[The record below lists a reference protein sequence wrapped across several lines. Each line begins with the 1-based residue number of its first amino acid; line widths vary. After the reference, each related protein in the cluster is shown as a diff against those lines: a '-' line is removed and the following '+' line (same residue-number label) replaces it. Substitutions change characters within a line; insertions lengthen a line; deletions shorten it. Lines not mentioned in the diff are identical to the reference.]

1 MATSSL
7 PAVRPDPRLRVPGRA
22 WRPAGLRPRERFAWL
37 LIAPTAIVLGLFTLF
52 PIGYLFWVSLQ
63 SVNGPRMRFIG
74 LDNYNLIAGDPTF
87 WDAVRVTLLYVVAT
101 TGLELVLGFGLALVL
116 ARKLRGLGL
125 VRTLLIIPMAM
136 TPVVVGLTWR
146 LLYTPPFGLVN
157 YGASIAGIDLP
168 PLLTDPVLAL
178 VAVVV
183 VDVWQW
189 TPFMMLLVLA
199 GLQSLP
205 SEPFEAASVDGASR
219 LQLLRYLTIPML
231 RGIVLVAL
239 IFRGIDAF
247 DTFDTIYVLTRG
259 GPGTATQTLT
269 MFDFFQAF
277 RWFHFGYAAAVAVV
291 MLALLWFV
299 SFAAIR
305 SIGRQL
311 LAGSRS

>member
-1 MATSSL
+1 VVVA
-7 PAVRPDPRLRVPGRA
+7 
-22 WRPAGLRPRERFAWL
+22 
-37 LIAPTAIVLGLFTLF
+37 LFTLF
-52 PIGYLFWVSLQ
+52 PIVYLFWVSLH
-63 SVNGPRMRFIG
+63 SVNGQQMRFIG
-74 LDNYNLIAGDPTF
+74 LDNYGLVATDPTF
-87 WDAVRVTLLYVVAT
+87 WDAARVTVFYVVAT
-101 TGLELVLGFGLALVL
+101 TGTQLVLGFALALVL
-116 ARKLRGLGL
+116 SRKLRGLGV

-157 YGASIAGIDLP
+157 YSASLVGIGLP
-168 PLLTDPVLAL
+168 PMLTDPVLAF
-178 VAVVV
+178 VAVVL

-205 SEPFEAASVDGASR
+205 NEPFEAAAVDGASR
-219 LQLLRYLTIPML
+219 LQALRYLTIPML

-277 RWFHFGYAAAVAVV
+277 RWFHFGYAAAVAMV
-291 MLALLWFV
+291 MLALLWVV
-299 SFAAIR
+299 SFSAVR

-311 LAGSRS
+311 LAGHRA

>member
-1 MATSSL
+1 M
-7 PAVRPDPRLRVPGRA
+7 
-22 WRPAGLRPRERFAWL
+22 
-37 LIAPTAIVLGLFTLF
+37 APTAIVLGLFTLF
-52 PIGYLFWVSLQ
+52 PIAYLFWVSLQ
-63 SVNGPRMRFIG
+63 AVNGSRMRFIG
-74 LDNYNLIAGDPTF
+74 LDNYALIGPDPTF
-87 WDAVRVTLLYVVAT
+87 WDAVRVTIAYVVAT
-101 TGLELVLGFGLALVL
+101 TGIELVLGFGLALVL

-157 YGASIAGIDLP
+157 YGASVVGIDLP
-168 PLLTDPVLAL
+168 PMLTDPVLAF
-178 VAVVV
+178 VAVAI
-183 VDVWQW
+183 VDIWQW

-205 SEPFEAASVDGASR
+205 NEPFEAASVDGASR

-311 LAGSRS
+311 LAGNRA

>member
-1 MATSSL
+1 
-7 PAVRPDPRLRVPGRA
+7 VPRGRRTVA
-22 WRPAGLRPRERFAWL
+22 RSQQRSKERFAWL
-37 LIAPTAIVLGLFTLF
+37 LVAPTGVVVALFTLF
-52 PIGYLFWVSLQ
+52 PIVYLLWVSLQ
-63 SVNGPRMRFIG
+63 AVNGRQMKFIG
-74 LDNYNLIAGDPTF
+74 LDNYSLVATDPTF

-101 TGLELVLGFGLALVL
+101 TGTELVLGFALALVL
-116 ARKLRGLGL
+116 SRKLRGLGI

-157 YGASIAGIDLP
+157 YSASLAGMGLP
-168 PLLTDPVLAL
+168 PMLTDPVLAL

-205 SEPFEAASVDGASR
+205 NEPFEAAAVDGASR
-219 LQLLRYLTIPML
+219 VQALRYLTIPML

-269 MFDFFQAF
+269 MFDFFEAF

-299 SFAAIR
+299 SFGAIR

-311 LAGSRS
+311 LAGHRQ

>member
-1 MATSSL
+1 VAISSSTA
-7 PAVRPDPRLRVPGRA
+7 PAAANLGHGR
-22 WRPAGLRPRERFAWL
+22 RPAARSQQRAKERFAWL
-37 LIAPTAIVLGLFTLF
+37 LVAPTFVIVALFTLF
-52 PIGYLFWVSLQ
+52 PIGYLFWVSLHA
-63 SVNGPRMRFIG
+63 VNGQQMRFLG
-74 LDNYNLIAGDPTF
+74 LDNYGLVATDPSF
-87 WDAVRVTLLYVVAT
+87 WDAARVTVLYVVAT
-101 TGLELVLGFGLALVL
+101 TGSQLLLGFALALVL
-116 ARKLRGLGL
+116 SRKLPGLGI

-157 YGASIAGIDLP
+157 YSASLVGIGLP
-168 PLLTDPVLAL
+168 PMLTDPILAF

-183 VDVWQW
+183 VDIWQW

-205 SEPFEAASVDGASR
+205 NEPFEAAAVDGASR
-219 LQLLRYLTIPML
+219 VQALRYLTIPML

-277 RWFHFGYAAAVAVV
+277 RWFHFGYAAAVAMV

-299 SFAAIR
+299 SFGAIR

-311 LAGSRS
+311 LAGHRA

>member
-1 MATSSL
+1 MAASSE
-7 PAVRPDPRLRVPGRA
+7 PVGAAVPIRGPVRRPV
-22 WRPAGLRPRERFAWL
+22 GLRRERERFAFL
-37 LIAPTAIVLGLFTLF
+37 LVAPTAIVLVLFTLF
-52 PIGYLFWVSLQ
+52 PIGYLLWVSLQ
-63 SVNGPRMRFIG
+63 SVQGPRMRFVG
-74 LDNYNLIAGDPTF
+74 ADNYVLLATDPTF
-87 WDAVRVTLLYVVAT
+87 WDSVKITVLYVAAT
-101 TGLELVLGFGLALVL
+101 TGTELLLGFGLAIVL
-116 ARKLRGLGL
+116 ARHLRGLGL

-157 YGASIAGIDLP
+157 YGASLAGIDLP
-168 PLLTDPVLAL
+168 PMLTDPTLAFI
-178 VAVVV
+178 AVVV

-205 SEPFEAASVDGASR
+205 SEPFEAAAVDGASR
-219 LQLLRYLTIPML
+219 LQTLRYLTIPML
-231 RGIVLVAL
+231 KGIVLVAL

-291 MLALLWFV
+291 MLAVLWFV
-299 SFAAIR
+299 SFGAVR

-311 LAGSRS
+311 LEGHRA

>member
-1 MATSSL
+1 MTG
-7 PAVRPDPRLRVPGRA
+7 VRAPGRQ
-22 WRPAGLRPRERFAWL
+22 PAGLRRDRQRTAAIL
-37 LIAPTAIVLGLFTLF
+37 VAPTAIILGLFTLF
-52 PIGYLFWVSLQ
+52 PIGYLIWVSLH
-63 SVNGPRMRFIG
+63 SVQGPRMHFVG
-74 LDNYNLIAGDPTF
+74 LDNYALIATDPTF
-87 WDAVRVTLLYVVAT
+87 WDSVRTTVVYVVVT
-101 TGLELVLGFGLALVL
+101 TGLELVLGFGLAIVL
-116 ARKLRGLGL
+116 SGRLRGLGL

-146 LLYTPPFGLVN
+146 LLFTPPFGLVN
-157 YGASIAGIDLP
+157 YGASVIGVSLP
-168 PLLTDPVLAL
+168 PMLTDPVLAF
-178 VAVVV
+178 VAVVI

-219 LQLLRYLTIPML
+219 LQTLRFLTIPML
-231 RGIVLVAL
+231 KGIVLVAL

-259 GPGTATQTLT
+259 GPGTVTQTLT

-277 RWFHFGYAAAVAVV
+277 RWFHFGYAAAVAVL
-291 MLALLWFV
+291 MLGLLWLV
-299 SFAAIR
+299 SFGAVW

-311 LAGSRS
+311 LKGSRA

>member
-1 MATSSL
+1 VL
-7 PAVRPDPRLRVPGRA
+7 VG
-22 WRPAGLRPRERFAWL
+22 
-37 LIAPTAIVLGLFTLF
+37 PTAVVLGLFTLF
-52 PIGYLFWVSLQ
+52 PIGYLLWVSLQ
-63 SVNGPRMRFIG
+63 TGTGQKLHFTG
-74 LDNYNLIAGDPTF
+74 ADNYGLVATDPGF
-87 WDAVRVTLLYVVAT
+87 WDAIRVSALYVGTT
-101 TGLELVLGFGLALVL
+101 TGVELVLGFVLALVL
-116 ARKLRGLGL
+116 SRKLRGLGI

-157 YGASIAGIDLP
+157 YTASLAGIDLP
-168 PLLTDPVLAL
+168 PMLTDPVLAF
-178 VAVVV
+178 VAVVI

-205 SEPFEAASVDGASR
+205 NEPFEAAAVDGASR
-219 LQLLRYLTIPML
+219 LQALRYLTIPML

-239 IFRGIDAF
+239 IFRGVDAF
-247 DTFDTIYVLTRG
+247 DTFDTIFVLTRG

-269 MFDFFQAF
+269 MFDFFEAF

-291 MLALLWFV
+291 MLVLLWAV
-299 SFAAIR
+299 SFGAIR

-311 LAGSRS
+311 LAGQRP

>member
-1 MATSSL
+1 M
-7 PAVRPDPRLRVPGRA
+7 
-22 WRPAGLRPRERFAWL
+22 
-37 LIAPTAIVLGLFTLF
+37 LGLFTLF

-63 SVNGPRMRFIG
+63 SVNGTRMRFIG

-157 YGASIAGIDLP
+157 YGASVVGIDLP

-205 SEPFEAASVDGASR
+205 NEPFEAASVDGASR

-311 LAGSRS
+311 LSGSRS

>member
-1 MATSSL
+1 M
-7 PAVRPDPRLRVPGRA
+7 V
-22 WRPAGLRPRERFAWL
+22 
-37 LIAPTAIVLGLFTLF
+37 APTAIILGLFTLF
-52 PIGYLFWVSLQ
+52 PVFYLIWVSLQ
-63 SVNGPRMRFIG
+63 AGQGQKLHFVGVE
-74 LDNYNLIAGDPTF
+74 NYTLAATDPTL
-87 WDAVRVTLLYVVAT
+87 WDAVRVSLVYVVAT
-101 TGLELVLGFGLALVL
+101 TGTELVLGFALALVL
-116 ARKLRGLGL
+116 SRRMRGLGI

-157 YGASIAGIDLP
+157 WSASLVGIDLP
-168 PLLTDPVLAL
+168 PMLTDPVLAF

-189 TPFMMLLVLA
+189 TPFMMLLMLA

-205 SEPFEAASVDGASR
+205 SEPFEAAAVDGASR
-219 LQLLRYLTIPML
+219 FQALRYLTIPML

-239 IFRGIDAF
+239 IFRGVDAF

-277 RWFHFGYAAAVAVV
+277 RWFHYGYAAAVAFI
-291 MLALLWFV
+291 MLLMLWAV
-299 SFAAIR
+299 SFGAIR
-305 SIGRQL
+305 SIGRQIL
-311 LAGSRS
+311 QGSRR

>member
-1 MATSSL
+1 M
-7 PAVRPDPRLRVPGRA
+7 V
-22 WRPAGLRPRERFAWL
+22 
-37 LIAPTAIVLGLFTLF
+37 APTAIILGLFTLF
-52 PIGYLFWVSLQ
+52 PVFYLIWVSLQ
-63 SVNGPRMRFIG
+63 AGQGQKLHFVGVE
-74 LDNYNLIAGDPTF
+74 NYALAATDPTL
-87 WDAVRVTLLYVVAT
+87 WDAVRVSLVYVVAT
-101 TGLELVLGFGLALVL
+101 TGAELVLGFALALVL
-116 ARKLRGLGL
+116 SRRMRGLGI

-157 YGASIAGIDLP
+157 WSASLVGIDLP
-168 PLLTDPVLAL
+168 PMLTDPVLAF

-189 TPFMMLLVLA
+189 TPFMMLLMLA

-205 SEPFEAASVDGASR
+205 SEPFEAAAVDGASR
-219 LQLLRYLTIPML
+219 FQALRYLTIPML

-239 IFRGIDAF
+239 IFRGVDAF

-277 RWFHFGYAAAVAVV
+277 RWFHYGYAAAVAFI
-291 MLALLWFV
+291 MLLMLWAV
-299 SFAAIR
+299 SFGAIR
-305 SIGRQL
+305 SIGRQIL
-311 LAGSRS
+311 QGSRR

>member
-1 MATSSL
+1 MA
-7 PAVRPDPRLRVPGRA
+7 
-22 WRPAGLRPRERFAWL
+22 
-37 LIAPTAIVLGLFTLF
+37 LFTLF
-52 PIGYLFWVSLQ
+52 PIVYLFWVSLH
-63 SVNGPRMRFIG
+63 SVNGPRMQYIAF
-74 LDNYNLIAGDPTF
+74 DNYGLVATDPSF
-87 WDAVRVTLLYVVAT
+87 WDAVRVTGLYVVAT
-101 TGLELVLGFGLALVL
+101 TGTELVLGFAIALVL
-116 ARKLRGLGL
+116 SRKLRGLGL

-157 YGASIAGIDLP
+157 YAASAIGVDLP
-168 PLLTDPVLAL
+168 PMLTDPVLAF
-178 VAVVV
+178 VAVVI

-205 SEPFEAASVDGASR
+205 SEPFEAAAVDGAGR
-219 LQLLRYLTIPML
+219 LQTLRYLTIPML

-269 MFDFFQAF
+269 MFDFFEAF

-291 MLALLWFV
+291 MLAVLWFV
-299 SFAAIR
+299 SFGAVR

-311 LAGSRS
+311 LAGHRS

>member
-1 MATSSL
+1 MGL
-7 PAVRPDPRLRVPGRA
+7 PAHGPTVRRRSR
-22 WRPAGLRPRERFAWL
+22 WRTRERFAWL
-37 LIAPTAIVLGLFTLF
+37 LVGPTAIVLGLFTLF
-52 PIGYLFWVSLQ
+52 PIAYLFWVSLHTVQ
-63 SVNGPRMRFIG
+63 GPHTRFIG
-74 LDNYNLIAGDPTF
+74 ADNYALIATDPTF
-87 WDAVRVTLLYVVAT
+87 WDAVRVTFLYVVAT
-101 TGLELVLGFGLALVL
+101 TGSELILGFALAIVL
-116 ARKLRGLGL
+116 SRKLRGLGL

-157 YGASIAGIDLP
+157 YGASVVGLNLP
-168 PLLTDPVLAL
+168 PMLTDPILAF
-178 VAVVV
+178 VAVVL

-205 SEPFEAASVDGASR
+205 NEPFEAAVVDGASR
-219 LQLLRYLTIPML
+219 FQVLRYLTIPML
-231 RGIVLVAL
+231 KGIVLVAL

-247 DTFDTIYVLTRG
+247 DTFDTIYVLTLG

-291 MLALLWFV
+291 MLVLVWAV
-299 SFAAIR
+299 SFAAVR

-311 LAGSRS
+311 LAGQRR

>member
-1 MATSSL
+1 M
-7 PAVRPDPRLRVPGRA
+7 
-22 WRPAGLRPRERFAWL
+22 
-37 LIAPTAIVLGLFTLF
+37 GLFTLF
-52 PIGYLFWVSLQ
+52 PIVYLFWVSLQ
-63 SVNGPRMRFIG
+63 SVSGQRMRFTG
-74 LDNYNLIAGDPTF
+74 LDNYGLVAGDSTF
-87 WDAVRVTLLYVVAT
+87 WDAVRVTAFYVVAT
-101 TGLELVLGFGLALVL
+101 TGTELVLGFGLALVL
-116 ARKLRGLGL
+116 SRRLRGLG
-125 VRTLLIIPMAM
+125 VIRTLLIIPMAM

-157 YGASIAGIDLP
+157 YSAALVGIDLP
-168 PLLTDPVLAL
+168 PMLTDPVLAF
-178 VAVVV
+178 VAVVL

-205 SEPFEAASVDGASR
+205 NEPFEAAAVDGASR
-219 LQLLRYLTIPML
+219 LQALRYLTIPML
-231 RGIVLVAL
+231 RGIVLVAI

-269 MFDFFQAF
+269 MFDFFEAF

-299 SFAAIR
+299 SFGAIR

-311 LAGSRS
+311 LAGHRA

>member
-1 MATSSL
+1 MDLAARGRHP
-7 PAVRPDPRLRVPGRA
+7 PARSQQRA
-22 WRPAGLRPRERFAWL
+22 KERFAWL
-37 LIAPTAIVLGLFTLF
+37 LVAPTAAVVVLFTLF
-52 PIGYLFWVSLQ
+52 PIVYLFWVSLHA
-63 SVNGPRMRFIG
+63 VNGQQMRFTG
-74 LDNYNLIAGDPTF
+74 LDNYGLVATDPSF
-87 WDAVRVTLLYVVAT
+87 WDAAKVTVLYVVAT
-101 TGLELVLGFGLALVL
+101 TGTQLVLGFALALVL
-116 ARKLRGLGL
+116 SRKLRGLGI

-157 YGASIAGIDLP
+157 YSASLAGIGLP
-168 PLLTDPVLAL
+168 PMLTDPILAF

-205 SEPFEAASVDGASR
+205 TEPFEAAAVDGASR
-219 LQLLRYLTIPML
+219 IQALRFLTIPML
-231 RGIVLVAL
+231 RGIILVAL

-277 RWFHFGYAAAVAVV
+277 RWFHFGYAAAVAVL
-291 MLALLWFV
+291 MLALLWAV
-299 SFAAIR
+299 SFGAVR

-311 LAGSRS
+311 LEGTRA

>member
-1 MATSSL
+1 MVTSSL
-7 PAVRPDPRLRVPGRA
+7 PAGGAASVRAPSPRHP
-22 WRPAGLRPRERFAWL
+22 GLRRDRERTAAIL
-37 LIAPTAIVLGLFTLF
+37 VAPTAIIIGLFTLF
-52 PIGYLFWVSLQ
+52 PIGYLLWVSLHAVQ
-63 SVNGPRMRFIG
+63 GPRMSFVG
-74 LDNYNLIAGDPTF
+74 LDNYALVATDPTF
-87 WDAVRVTLLYVVAT
+87 WDSVRTTVLYVVAT
-101 TGLELVLGFGLALVL
+101 TGVELVLGFALAIVL
-116 ARKLRGLGL
+116 SGRLRGLGL

-157 YGASIAGIDLP
+157 YGASLLGVNLP
-168 PLLTDPVLAL
+168 PMLTDPVLAF

-205 SEPFEAASVDGASR
+205 TEPFEAASVDGASR
-219 LQLLRYLTIPML
+219 LQTLRYLTIPML
-231 RGIVLVAL
+231 KGIVLVAL

-277 RWFHFGYAAAVAVV
+277 RWFHFGYAAAVAVL
-291 MLALLWFV
+291 MLALLWAV
-299 SFAAIR
+299 SFGAVR

-311 LAGSRS
+311 LEGTRA

>member
-1 MATSSL
+1 MTASSPA
-7 PAVRPDPRLRVPGRA
+7 PAVDLAPRGRRA
-22 WRPAGLRPRERFAWL
+22 PARSQQQGKERFAWL
-37 LIAPTAIVLGLFTLF
+37 LVAPTAVVVALFTLF
-52 PIGYLFWVSLQ
+52 PIVYLFWVSLHA
-63 SVNGPRMRFIG
+63 VNGQQMRFIG
-74 LDNYNLIAGDPTF
+74 LDNYDLVATDPTF
-87 WDAVRVTLLYVVAT
+87 WDAVKVTVLYVVAT
-101 TGLELVLGFGLALVL
+101 TGTQLVLGFALALVL
-116 ARKLRGLGL
+116 SRRLRGLGI

-157 YGASIAGIDLP
+157 YSASLVGIGLP
-168 PLLTDPVLAL
+168 PMLTDPILAF

-189 TPFMMLLVLA
+189 TPFMMLLALA

-205 SEPFEAASVDGASR
+205 TEPFEAAAVDGASR
-219 LQLLRYLTIPML
+219 IQALRYLTIPML
-231 RGIVLVAL
+231 RGIILVAL

-291 MLALLWFV
+291 MLGLLWLV
-299 SFAAIR
+299 SFGAIR

-311 LAGSRS
+311 LAGHRP

>member
-1 MATSSL
+1 VAISSA
-7 PAVRPDPRLRVPGRA
+7 PASA
-22 WRPAGLRPRERFAWL
+22 AGLAPRGRRTAARSQQRSRERFAWL
-37 LIAPTAIVLGLFTLF
+37 LVAPTGVVVALFTLF
-52 PIGYLFWVSLQ
+52 PIVYLGWVSLQ
-63 SVNGPRMRFIG
+63 AVNGRQMKFIG
-74 LDNYNLIAGDPTF
+74 LDNYSLVATDPTF

-101 TGLELVLGFGLALVL
+101 TGTELVLGFALALVL
-116 ARKLRGLGL
+116 SRKLRGLGI

-157 YGASIAGIDLP
+157 YSASLAGMGLP
-168 PLLTDPVLAL
+168 PMLTDPVLAL

-205 SEPFEAASVDGASR
+205 NEPFEAAAVDGASR
-219 LQLLRYLTIPML
+219 VQALRYLTIPML

-291 MLALLWFV
+291 MLALLWLV
-299 SFAAIR
+299 SFGAIR

-311 LAGSRS
+311 LAGHRQ

>member
-1 MATSSL
+1 MRGRVWRRPL
-7 PAVRPDPRLRVPGRA
+7 P
-22 WRPAGLRPRERFAWL
+22 LRPRERFAWL
-37 LIAPTAIVLGLFTLF
+37 LVAPTAIVLGLFTLF
-52 PIGYLFWVSLQ
+52 PIGYLFWVSLNA
-63 SVNGPRMRFIG
+63 VNGQRMRFIG
-74 LDNYNLIAGDPTF
+74 LENYGLIAGDPTF
-87 WDAVRVTLLYVVAT
+87 WDAIRVTAVYLVAT
-101 TGLELVLGFGLALVL
+101 TGLELVIGFGLALVL

-157 YGASIAGIDLP
+157 YGAGAVGIDLP

-205 SEPFEAASVDGASR
+205 NEPFEAASVDGASR

-277 RWFHFGYAAAVAVV
+277 RWFHFGYAAAIAVV
-291 MLALLWFV
+291 MLAFLWFV

-311 LAGSRS
+311 LAGTHS

>member
-1 MATSSL
+1 MAISSL
-7 PAVRPDPRLRVPGRA
+7 PVPAVGLPAHGRTVRRRSR
-22 WRPAGLRPRERFAWL
+22 WRARERFAWL
-37 LIAPTAIVLGLFTLF
+37 LVGPTAIILGLFTLF
-52 PIGYLFWVSLQ
+52 PIAYLFWVSLHAVQ
-63 SVNGPRMRFIG
+63 GPHMRFIG
-74 LDNYNLIAGDPTF
+74 ADNYASIATDPTF
-87 WDAVRVTLLYVVAT
+87 WDAVRVTVLYVVAT
-101 TGLELVLGFGLALVL
+101 TGSELVLGFALAIVL
-116 ARKLRGLGL
+116 SRKLRGLGI

-157 YGASIAGIDLP
+157 YGASVVGLNLP
-168 PLLTDPVLAL
+168 PMLTDPILAF

-183 VDVWQW
+183 VDIWQW

-205 SEPFEAASVDGASR
+205 NEPFEAAVVDGASR
-219 LQLLRYLTIPML
+219 LQVLRYLTIPML
-231 RGIVLVAL
+231 KGIVLVAL

-247 DTFDTIYVLTRG
+247 DTFDTIYVLTLG

-291 MLALLWFV
+291 MLVLLWAV
-299 SFAAIR
+299 SFAAVR

-311 LAGSRS
+311 LAGQRR